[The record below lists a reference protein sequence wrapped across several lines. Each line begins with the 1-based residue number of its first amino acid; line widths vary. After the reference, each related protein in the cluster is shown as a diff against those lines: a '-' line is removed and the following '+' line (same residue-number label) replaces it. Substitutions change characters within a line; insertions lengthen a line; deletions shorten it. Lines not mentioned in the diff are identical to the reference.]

1 MDEVRLMDPETRQT
15 HVLVAEDQL
24 SLAIGKE
31 GQNVRLAARLTG
43 WKIDIKDKAKYDHAG
58 EDAKFIAS
66 RAKYQAEQEEDDVD
80 FEELDTEN
88 QDELEEELDNDTFDA
103 EDEE

>member
-1 MDEVRLMDPETRQT
+1 MNTDNRQT

-43 WKIDIKDKAKYDHAG
+43 WKIDIKDRDKYDQEA
-58 EDAKFIAS
+58 EDAKFTELA
-66 RAKYQAEQEEDDVD
+66 AQYQAQAQEE
-80 FEELDTEN
+80 EEYD
-88 QDELEEELDNDTFDA
+88 
-103 EDEE
+103 EDEEQYQEAEAIEPTDVTA

>member
-1 MDEVRLMDPETRQT
+1 MDTESRQT

-58 EDAKFIAS
+58 EDAKFAAV
-66 RAKYQAEQEEDDVD
+66 RAQYTPEEDDTE
-80 FEELDTEN
+80 FEELEYEEN
-88 QDELEEELDNDTFDA
+88 QLDEMEDL
-103 EDEE
+103 EDEPFDTNDEE

>member
-1 MDEVRLMDPETRQT
+1 MDPETRQT

-43 WKIDIKDKAKYDHAG
+43 WKIDIKDKAKYDYVG
-58 EDAKFIAS
+58 EDTKFAAA
-66 RAKYQAEQEEDDVD
+66 RANHGLEEDDPEVKR
-80 FEELDTEN
+80 LDDEN
-88 QDELEEELDNDTFDA
+88 QEKLKEEEFLQTSEQD
-103 EDEE
+103 

>member
-1 MDEVRLMDPETRQT
+1 MDPETRQT

-43 WKIDIKDKAKYDHAG
+43 WKIDIKDKAKYDYAG
-58 EDAKFIAS
+58 EDAKFTAA
-66 RAKYQAEQEEDDVD
+66 RAKYKI
-80 FEELDTEN
+80 
-88 QDELEEELDNDTFDA
+88 EEE
-103 EDEE
+103 EDEEDADMEELKMKVRKN

>member
-1 MDEVRLMDPETRQT
+1 MDPESRQT

-43 WKIDIKDKAKYDHAG
+43 WKIDIKDKAKYDYAA
-58 EDAKFIAS
+58 EDAKFAAV
-66 RAKYQAEQEEDDVD
+66 RANYQPEDDENQMEELEDEQQEE
-80 FEELDTEN
+80 L
-88 QDELEEELDNDTFDA
+88 ELEKDNFDM
-103 EDEE
+103 DEED

>member
-1 MDEVRLMDPETRQT
+1 MDPETRQT

-43 WKIDIKDKAKYDHAG
+43 WKIDIKDKAKYDYAG
-58 EDAKFIAS
+58 EDTKFAAA
-66 RAKYQAEQEEDDVD
+66 RAKYTLEVDDSDEEEFDDENQEEL
-80 FEELDTEN
+80 FEEEIF
-88 QDELEEELDNDTFDA
+88 EDNNNDDQQ
-103 EDEE
+103 